1 MKKNRLWKI
10 FGIVVL
16 GLIVLILCGIGYIV
30 WFLPKIPVQEIKV
43 NSSAVHIARGDYL
56 AHHVTVCIDCH

>member
-10 FGIVVL
+10 LGIIVL

-30 WFLPKIPVQEIKV
+30 WFLPKIQVHEIMV
-43 NSSAVHIARGDYL
+43 NSSAELIAAWRLPCTPCNSLY
-56 AHHVTVCIDCH
+56 